1 MEEGFVML
9 AIIIIVLVLGVI
21 LIGLLVSSVVIV
33 RQGEVKVIESFGKYV
48 KTIDPGLHFLIPIL
62 YTVKESISLKQI
74 PLEID
79 PQRAITKDNVMV
91 EIDEAIKYHVTDV
104 RRAFVY
110 DNENS
115 VVSMIQDA
123 QSNLRGIIGKMELN
137 EVLNGTEEINASLFA
152 SIKDIT
158 AGYGLA
164 IDRINIGEIQ
174 VSNQIVE
181 SMNKLI
187 TASRDKES
195 MITRAEG
202 EKSSA
207 VLQLKQKASQ
217 MTIDAEARAKQTQID
232 AEARAKRV
240 RIDAEAEADRIN
252 KITDAERN
260 RILVLNE
267 AIKNSQLD
275 ETVLSYL
282 GIEAFKEIVNSKT
295 NTVILPSNMTELG
308 NIPVAKQLWE
318 TATSRPN
325 EQELLEEEGTMN

>member
-1 MEEGFVML
+1 ML
-9 AIIIIVLVLGVI
+9 VVKIIVGVFVVAF
-21 LIGLLVSSVVIV
+21 LIWLLTSTAVVV
-33 RQGEVKVIESFGKYV
+33 RQGEVKVVESFGKYV
-48 KTIDPGLHFLIPIL
+48 KTLEPGLHFLIPIL
-62 YTVKESISLKQI
+62 YTVRERVSLKQI
-74 PLEID
+74 PLEIE
-79 PQRAITKDNVMV
+79 PQSAITKDNVMV

-104 RRAFVY
+104 RAFVY

-158 AGYGLA
+158 SGYGLA
-164 IDRINIGEIQ
+164 IDRINIGEIK
-174 VSNQIVE
+174 VSKEIVE

-207 VLQLKQKASQ
+207 VLN
-217 MTIDAEARAKQTQID
+217 
-232 AEARAKRV
+232 
-240 RIDAEAEADRIN
+240 AEADRIE
-252 KITDAERN
+252 KITEAEKK
-260 RILVLNE
+260 RIIILNE

-275 ETVLSYL
+275 EVSLSYL
-282 GIEAFKEIVNSKT
+282 GIEAFKEVVSSQT
-295 NTVILPSNMTELG
+295 NTIILPSNMTELG

-318 TATSRPN
+318 KQIKGN
-325 EQELLEEEGTMN
+325 

>member
-1 MEEGFVML
+1 ML

-104 RRAFVY
+104 RAFVY

-207 VLQLKQKASQ
+207 VLTAEAKASQ

-240 RIDAEAEADRIN
+240 RIDAEAEADCIN